1 MSNNDVIQT
10 GRSSDLVTLE
20 LLVEGQSIADTVQI
34 HSVSIQREI
43 NRIPYARVTLID
55 GDVPKREFPLS
66 NEDTFLPGNEVE
78 ILCGYHNDN
87 SLVFKGVFT
96 GHKLRIRDGRQHL
109 VLDCRD
115 IAYKMTQGRKSGYY
129 YDQPDSDLMET
140 LIQRNGLEAEVEAT
154 NYTHPELIQY
164 QCSDWDF
171 LVTRAQ
177 ANGRVVKVDDGKVW
191 VNSPDLDQQPLETAT
206 FGANILEFDAE
217 MDGRNQFSSVAS
229 YGWNTTDQE
238 MVKMEGTDPGV
249 SLNGN
254 ISAGNLSEKMGAGPL
269 ELRNGGRISETGL
282 QDWANANWLIRQ
294 LAKIRGRVKF
304 QGIPE
309 VLPGKLIELSGVG
322 DRFSGT
328 AYVSG
333 VLHQIAAGNWTVDV
347 QFGLDPEWF
356 SEANPIH
363 TPPASGLF
371 AAVKGLQIGKVSQL
385 EDDPDGEE
393 RIMVTLPVINEEE
406 QGIWCRLACLDAGPE
421 RGMVFRPEIGDEV
434 IVGFIN
440 EDPNQAVVLGSLF
453 SSSNSSP
460 LPATND
466 NHQKGYVS
474 RTGIKITVDDELG
487 TLTLETPSGKT
498 VLLDDDGDQVTL
510 KDDHGNTVVMDSGGM
525 VLESSGDIAIKSS
538 GDLSLEGTNVKIA
551 AQAEFTA
558 EGSAGS
564 TLSSS
569 ATTTIKGS
577 LIQIN

>member
-1 MSNNDVIQT
+1 MPNNDVIQT

-20 LLVEGQSIADTVQI
+20 LLVKGQSVPDTVQI
-34 HSVSIQREI
+34 QSVSIQREI

-55 GDVPKREFPLS
+55 GDVARRDFPIS
-66 NEDTFLPGNEVE
+66 NEETFLPGNEIE

-87 SLVFKGVFT
+87 SGVFKGIIT
-96 GHKLRIRDGRQHL
+96 NHKLRIRDGRQQL

-115 IAYKMTQGRKSGYY
+115 KAYKMTQGRKSGYY
-129 YDQPDSDLMET
+129 YDQADSDLMEV
-140 LIQRNGLEAEVEAT
+140 LIQRNELEAEVEST
-154 NYTHPELIQY
+154 HYTHPELIQY

-177 ANGRVVKVDDGKVW
+177 ANGRLVQVEDGKVK
-191 VNSPDLDQQPLETAT
+191 VNAPDVGQTPLETAT

-217 MDGRNQFSSVAS
+217 MDGRNQFSAVAS

-238 MVKMEGTDPGV
+238 MVKIEGADPGV
-249 SLNGN
+249 RLNGN
-254 ISAGNLSEKMGAGPL
+254 ISAENLSERMGAGPL
-269 ELRNGGRISETGL
+269 ELRNGGRISETSL
-282 QDWANANWLIRQ
+282 QDWADANWLIRQ
-294 LAKIRGRVKF
+294 LSKIRGRVKF
-304 QGIPE
+304 QGIPQ

-333 VLHQIAAGNWTVDV
+333 VQHQIAGGNWTVDV
-347 QFGLDPEWF
+347 QFGLDPDWF

-363 TPPASGLF
+363 TQPASGLY

-406 QGIWCRLACLDAGPE
+406 QGVWCRLACLDAGQE
-421 RGMVFRPEIGDEV
+421 RGLVFRPEIGDEV

-440 EDPNQAVVLGSLF
+440 EDPNQAVVLGSLH
-453 SSSNSSP
+453 SSSHSSP
-460 LPATND
+460 FPGSND
-466 NHQKGYVS
+466 NHQKGYLS
-474 RTGIKITVDDELG
+474 RAGIKITIDDELG
-487 TLTLETPSGKT
+487 ALTLETPSGKT
-498 VLLDDDGDQVTL
+498 LVLDDDGDQVTL

-525 VLESSGDIAIKSS
+525 VFESSGDIAIKSS
-538 GDLSLEGTNVKIA
+538 GDLSLEGTNVKIT

-569 ATTTIKGS
+569 ATTTVKGS